1 MLAKPKNVDQC
12 LETDSQ
18 SILPSTIYLQP
29 WWCGIGNNAISPNV
43 LVDGTS
49 KASSVELS
57 NGSVTT
63 GSIPLQLNGRSDD
76 GATVIKERMVN
87 VAQESGMDQNNGQAQ
102 QHVEHVTSSTSK
114 TLGEPLERN
123 PQMELVGHSI
133 VLTSCPYPN
142 SHYGGIMTPYG
153 PQPRMPL
160 RLEMEEEPVY
170 VNAKQ
175 YHGILRRRQSRAK
188 AELEKKMIKTRK
200 VMCLASKDVKQN
212 ILTGLNHIV
221 CMSICKPYLHESR
234 HRHAMRRARG
244 CGGRF
249 LNTKKLNGNVTDP
262 AAEKEPGSTAILS
275 SQSGSSLGSEHL
287 WPGCA
292 GNFNSSADGQEEKG
306 PMIHGMPKESFPI
319 SNGNGYNLLSTNHSP
334 SSESE
339 NAGGCYGWERG
350 GILDKRGVTFSPPH

>member
-153 PQPRMPL
+153 PQMFPHFFGMHQPRMPL

-200 VMCLASKDVKQN
+200 
-212 ILTGLNHIV
+212 
-221 CMSICKPYLHESR
+221 PYLHESR

-262 AAEKEPGSTAILS
+262 AAEKEP
-275 SQSGSSLGSEHL
+275 
-287 WPGCA
+287 

>member
-200 VMCLASKDVKQN
+200 
-212 ILTGLNHIV
+212 
-221 CMSICKPYLHESR
+221 PYLHESR

-262 AAEKEPGSTAILS
+262 AAEKEP
-275 SQSGSSLGSEHL
+275 
-287 WPGCA
+287 

>member
-153 PQPRMPL
+153 PQMFPHFFGMHQPRMPL

-200 VMCLASKDVKQN
+200 
-212 ILTGLNHIV
+212 
-221 CMSICKPYLHESR
+221 PYLHESR

-249 LNTKKLNGNVTDP
+249 LNTKKLN
-262 AAEKEPGSTAILS
+262 
-275 SQSGSSLGSEHL
+275 
-287 WPGCA
+287 

>member
-200 VMCLASKDVKQN
+200 
-212 ILTGLNHIV
+212 
-221 CMSICKPYLHESR
+221 PYLHESR